1 MAKRPGAATNAA
13 PAAGGVNGA
22 ALPGRVATQAGAGI
36 GMVRRMTKTYRSG
49 RHEPIPIRPASVT
62 DVPGVIALDEEV
74 TGLRK
79 PDYWHDMFERYGAR
93 PGGSRVF
100 LVAENAGRIDG
111 FIIGEVRALEF
122 GSSPSGWIFA
132 VQVRS
137 RQRVQGLGSRLFDAV
152 CDSFRA
158 AGVDRVRTMVA
169 PDNTAIHSF
178 FRSQGMMAGPFIEL
192 EMRLD

>member
-1 MAKRPGAATNAA
+1 
-13 PAAGGVNGA
+13 
-22 ALPGRVATQAGAGI
+22 
-36 GMVRRMTKTYRSG
+36 MTKANRSG
-49 RHEPIPIRPASVT
+49 RHTPIPIRPAIVS

-74 TGLRK
+74 TGVIK
-79 PDYWHDMFERYGAR
+79 TGYWHDMFARYGAR

-137 RQRVQGLGSRLFDAV
+137 RQRMQGLGSRLFDAV